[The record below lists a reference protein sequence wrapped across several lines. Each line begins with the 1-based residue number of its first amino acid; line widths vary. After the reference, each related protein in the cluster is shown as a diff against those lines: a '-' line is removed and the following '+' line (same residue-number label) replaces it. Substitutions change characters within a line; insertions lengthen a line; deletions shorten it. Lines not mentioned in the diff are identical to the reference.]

1 MQCKNTQIS
10 NGATVFSPRGV
21 VRLCCCPSKFCQSII
36 AHHLNFFNDNETAAF
51 NFQNGCYIRRCSS
64 QVPPVNNEE
73 PLMLLYKL

>member
-1 MQCKNTQIS
+1 MVPLFFHPEVS
-10 NGATVFSPRGV
+10 LDFVV
-21 VRLCCCPSKFCQSII
+21 VRQSSVNLLLPII
-36 AHHLNFFNDNETAAF
+36 LIFFNDNETAAF